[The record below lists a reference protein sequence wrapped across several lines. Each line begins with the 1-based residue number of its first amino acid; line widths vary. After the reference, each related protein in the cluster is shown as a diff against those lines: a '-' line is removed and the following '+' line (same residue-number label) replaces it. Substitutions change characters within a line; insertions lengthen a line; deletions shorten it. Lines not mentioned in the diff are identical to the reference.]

1 MARKSRLLLLV
12 LVVGVVLAVV
22 SFIGGSVGSIMTGR
36 RPLALF
42 AVGTPHFELAAGRP
56 LGSLPVTNTMLASW
70 LTCLVVILVFHRAT
84 RNTQLVPR
92 GLQNVVEYICE
103 FAAGFIEDM
112 VGKEY
117 ERRFFPVVMT
127 VFLFVLGNA
136 WLSLLPGFDTLTFN
150 GVAVLRSANTDLNV
164 PLMLA
169 LVCVLAVEYWG
180 LRSRGIPYLSS
191 FFDVRRLRSAFLT
204 LREGDSESA
213 AVDLFYGVIFLF
225 VGLLQLTGHLVRI
238 LSFSFRLFGNMTA
251 GVILTG
257 VAIFIVPM
265 VVPSVFYG
273 LEVLFGLIQAA
284 IFAGLTAVFGYAAV
298 SVSQH

>member
-1 MARKSRLLLLV
+1 MVTARRLLPLV
-12 LVVGVVLAVV
+12 LLGAAVLTVI
-22 SFIGGSVGSIMTGR
+22 SFIGGSVGSLMTGR
-36 RPLALF
+36 PPLAVF

-56 LGSLPVTNTMLASW
+56 FGSLPVTNTLLASW
-70 LTCLVVILVFHRAT
+70 LTCLAVILVFHRAT
-84 RNTQLVPR
+84 RHVQLVPT

-103 FAAGFIEDM
+103 FTAGFIEEM

-136 WLSLLPGFDTLTFN
+136 WIGLLPGFDTLTFN
-150 GVAVLRSANTDLNV
+150 GVAVLRCANTDLNV

-180 LRSRGIPYLSS
+180 LCSRGIAYLSS
-191 FFDVRRLRSAFLT
+191 FFDVRYLRSAVLS
-204 LREGDSESA
+204 LREGDSERGA
-213 AVDLFYGVIFLF
+213 ADLFYGVIYLF
-225 VGLLQLTGHLVRI
+225 VGLLNLAGHLVRI

-251 GVILTG
+251 GVILTA

-265 VVPSVFYG
+265 VLPFVFYG
-273 LEVLFGLIQAA
+273 LEVLFGLIQAV

-298 SVSQH
+298 SGSEH